1 MNNNNYW
8 DKKIIEWEDSI
19 RGKDNISFIERLASY
34 FRNTLK
40 VRTEMCLNILNPFA
54 KDKEVL
60 ELGCGSG
67 YFAFE
72 LYSLAKPKC
81 IIGIDISG
89 NAIKRA
95 HKISRDKK
103 VANKFS
109 FLEGDVTSIS
119 LPEAD
124 ITIGLGFLDYL
135 ALQEIKMLFNN
146 IKSSYF
152 LFTFPE
158 KRFCLRRYIHMIY
171 LLSQRCPKHFYYT
184 KSTIADCI
192 NDKYGKIHFLSN
204 SKLGLG
210 CIVHNLPI
218 L

>member
-1 MNNNNYW
+1 MNNKNYW
-8 DKKIIEWEDSI
+8 DNKIIEWEDSI
-19 RGKDNISFIERLASY
+19 RGKDNISFVERLASC

-72 LYSLAKPKC
+72 LYSQAKPKC

-89 NAIKRA
+89 NAIRRA
-95 HKISRDKK
+95 QS
-103 VANKFS
+103 VSENKEVMNTFT
-109 FLEGDVTSIS
+109 FLEGDVASIS

-135 ALQEIKMLFNN
+135 TLQEIKMLFKK

-152 LFTFPE
+152 LFTFAE
-158 KRFCLRRYIHMIY
+158 KRFCLRR
-171 LLSQRCPKHFYYT
+171 
-184 KSTIADCI
+184 
-192 NDKYGKIHFLSN
+192 
-204 SKLGLG
+204 
-210 CIVHNLPI
+210 
-218 L
+218 